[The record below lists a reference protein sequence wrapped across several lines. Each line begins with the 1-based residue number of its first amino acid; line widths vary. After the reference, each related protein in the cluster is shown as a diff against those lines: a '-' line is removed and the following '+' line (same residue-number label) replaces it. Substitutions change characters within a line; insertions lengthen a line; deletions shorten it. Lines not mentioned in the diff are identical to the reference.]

1 MGGLGSETTEP
12 FEAFTYMR
20 HDLMT
25 DPKHWSD
32 RAEEARL
39 LAQDMKDPESRE
51 AMLRIAKDYD
61 HLADRAEQ
69 RAKLTPS

>member
-25 DPKHWSD
+25 DPKHWRD

-61 HLADRAEQ
+61 RLAERAEK
-69 RAKLTPS
+69 RAKRTPN